1 MDLEVADDLLFRHA
15 VIKVVGCG
23 GAGNNAVD
31 RMITSGLENVD
42 YIAVN
47 TDFQDL
53 EVSKAPTKILLGR
66 KVTGGLGAGNNPI
79 TGEKAAEED
88 VEIIKKYLRGADMV
102 FLTAGMGGGT
112 GTGATPVIAR
122 IAMEL
127 GCLTVAIVTMPFHYE
142 DKQKMTQAESGI
154 EKLKPHVDTLIKMSN
169 QNLIDNGH
177 GQMTIKESFLKID
190 EILHLA
196 VQGITDLV
204 TKRGLI
210 NIDFADLETTMKG
223 QGASLMCIGQGK
235 GSNRFVQAARAA
247 ITHPMFDGVKIDG
260 AKNIL
265 VNIRSSTDISPNAL
279 NETIKIITEKAD
291 PDVNFKHGLILDEEL
306 EDEVM
311 ITVIATGLGEKKITE
326 TVNREPVSNRTLIPP
341 DTNSNLNNMELSFSQ
356 WNAFINKRGISAG
369 LPTSNSL
376 KTPSN
381 HVDLNEK
388 DSSEDVL
395 IPSFYRR
402 NKPEKNGE

>member
-1 MDLEVADDLLFRHA
+1 MDLEVTDDLLFGHA

-31 RMITSGLENVD
+31 RMITSGLGNVS

-47 TDFQDL
+47 TDFQALDK
-53 EVSKAPTKILLGR
+53 SKAPTKILLGR
-66 KVTGGLGAGNNPI
+66 KVTGGLGAGNDPAV
-79 TGEKAAEED
+79 GEKAAEEE
-88 VEIIKKYLRGADMV
+88 VETIKEHLKGADMV

-112 GTGATPVIAR
+112 GTGATPVVAR
-122 IAMEL
+122 TAMEL
-127 GCLTVAIVTMPFHYE
+127 GCLTVAIVTMPFVHE
-142 DKQKMTQAESGI
+142 GKQKMIRAESGI
-154 EKLKPHVDTLIKMSN
+154 EKLNHHVDTLIKMSN

-177 GQMTIKESFLKID
+177 GQLNISESFRKID

-204 TKRGLI
+204 TKRGLM
-210 NIDFADLETTMKG
+210 NIDFADLKSTMKG
-223 QGASLMCIGQGK
+223 QGASLMCIGRGK

-265 VNIRSSTDISPNAL
+265 VNIRSTTDISANAL
-279 NETIKIITEKAD
+279 NETMAIITEKAD
-291 PDVNFKHGLILDEEL
+291 PDVNFKHGLILDEDL

-311 ITVIATGLGEKKITE
+311 ITVIATGLSDQKTDE
-326 TVNREPVSNRTLIPP
+326 TVEKEPVPNRTLIPP
-341 DTNSNLNNMELSFSQ
+341 DTNSNRKGNELSYHQ
-356 WNAFINKRGISAG
+356 WNAVFNKRGLRTG

-376 KTPSN
+376 ETSPN
-381 HVDLNEK
+381 HGDGDKK
-388 DSSEDVL
+388 DSGEDML
-395 IPSFYRR
+395 IPSLYRR
-402 NKPEKNGE
+402 HKPENNE